1 MATFFQ
7 EELQRQVDAR
17 GEIVRWGMLLG
28 VATAA
33 LMEVIDT
40 SITNVA
46 LPHIQGNLGATTSEA
61 AWVVTSYG
69 IANVIT
75 MPLAVLLGDLFG
87 KKSYFIFSMIGFTV
101 ASAVC
106 GMADSL
112 TTLVIARVM
121 QGLFGGGLLAKAQA
135 FLFEGFPPEKQGMV
149 QGIFGICVLVGPV
162 LGPTLGGWLTDNY
175 NWRWIFYI
183 NIPVGILSTIICQS
197 YLPKDDPSKKNAPK
211 PVIDWPGIAFLSIML
226 GCFQYVLEKGQ
237 DEDWFSSRII
247 VTCSILAAV
256 GFVAFIWREFTTRY
270 PAVNLRI
277 LRYKSVAVGLFFQGV
292 VGFVMFGVNYVIPNF
307 AQLMLGYTALQ
318 AGMLQIPSS
327 LITSAMF
334 PIVGAMAGKVD
345 ARLMVGIGIAFL
357 ALSNMVLLPITLN
370 WGWDQFLTTS
380 LFRGFGVVLV
390 FLPLTL
396 AAVGDCDT
404 EDIQTASS
412 LLSLVRTLGG
422 SVGIALLATLLTR
435 REDFHRAV
443 LVEHV
448 TPFNTLA
455 TERLQNFIGMFQSK
469 GFSIPDARERALHLL
484 SQQVDTQAIV
494 LAFSDIAWIL
504 MTFTALTLPFCFLLT
519 SGKRGGKVEM
529 H

>member
-1 MATFFQ
+1 
-7 EELQRQVDAR
+7 
-17 GEIVRWGMLLG
+17 
-28 VATAA
+28 
-33 LMEVIDT
+33 
-40 SITNVA
+40 
-46 LPHIQGNLGATTSEA
+46 
-61 AWVVTSYG
+61 
-69 IANVIT
+69 
-75 MPLAVLLGDLFG
+75 
-87 KKSYFIFSMIGFTV
+87 
-101 ASAVC
+101 
-106 GMADSL
+106 
-112 TTLVIARVM
+112 
-121 QGLFGGGLLAKAQA
+121 
-135 FLFEGFPPEKQGMV
+135 
-149 QGIFGICVLVGPV
+149 
-162 LGPTLGGWLTDNY
+162 
-175 NWRWIFYI
+175 
-183 NIPVGILSTIICQS
+183 
-197 YLPKDDPSKKNAPK
+197 
-211 PVIDWPGIAFLSIML
+211 
-226 GCFQYVLEKGQ
+226 
-237 DEDWFSSRII
+237 
-247 VTCSILAAV
+247 
-256 GFVAFIWREFTTRY
+256 
-270 PAVNLRI
+270 
-277 LRYKSVAVGLFFQGV
+277 
-292 VGFVMFGVNYVIPNF
+292 MFGVNYVIPNF